1 MKRRPSLAPRK
12 VQPRGS
18 GFKSLAH
25 ERGDDPLGHL
35 LMARYVDA
43 HCEWLAVTG
52 YAEDTVR
59 TRRRALRTFVAW
71 AHERGLT
78 DPREITKPILER
90 YQRHLYYYRKED
102 GSPLVPGTQVNLLRA
117 LKTFF
122 KWATRENHILYNP
135 ASELDTPRVHRRL
148 PRHILTVAEVAA
160 ILNEAHGAD
169 AASLRDRALL
179 ELLYSTGLR
188 RKEAANL
195 TRGSI
200 DFIRQV
206 VFVKEGKGGRDRVVP
221 LGSRAAAWLEK
232 YLYEA
237 RPQLT
242 VHDATALFVTDYG
255 DPISGPYVATRVK
268 RAMALAGI
276 ERPGAA
282 HLLRHACATHMLE
295 GGADIRFIQALLG
308 HANLNTTEIYTHVS
322 IEQLKI
328 IHAAT
333 HPARLQRRQATP
345 AQPDGASPR
354 LPDSNAAQALLEVLD
369 DEADQDADPSR

>member
-1 MKRRPSLAPRK
+1 MHRPRK
-12 VQPRGS
+12 QKARGR
-18 GFKSLAH
+18 FMPVAH
-25 ERGDDPLGHL
+25 QRGDDPFAHRL
-35 LMARYVDA
+35 LSRYVDA

-59 TRRRALRTFVAW
+59 VRRRALRSFITW
-71 AHERGLT
+71 AGDRGID

-90 YQRHLYYYRKED
+90 YQRHLYYYRKPSGKD
-102 GSPLVPGTQVNLLRA
+102 SGSPLAPGSQVNLLRA

-122 KWATRENHILYNP
+122 KWAVRENHLLYNP
-135 ASELDTPRVHRRL
+135 ASELDIPKVQRRL
-148 PRHILTVAEVAA
+148 PRHILSVAEVAA
-160 ILNEAHGAD
+160 ILNEAHGVEP
-169 AASLRDRALL
+169 ASLRDRALL

-188 RKEAANL
+188 RKEAASL
-195 TRGSI
+195 TRSSI

-206 VFVKEGKGGRDRVVP
+206 VFVREGKGGRDRVVP

-232 YLYEA
+232 YLFEA

-242 VHDATALFVTDYG
+242 AHDAQALFVTDFG
-255 DPISGPYVATRVK
+255 DPVTGPYVATRVK
-268 RAMALAGI
+268 RHMALAGI
-276 ERPGAA
+276 ARPGAA

-322 IEQLKI
+322 IEQLKA

-333 HPARLQRRQATP
+333 HPARLTQHQAMAAAPDEATPQATVR
-345 AQPDGASPR
+345 D
-354 LPDSNAAQALLEVLD
+354 AAQAFLD
-369 DEADQDADPSR
+369 TLQDEGGGDEEDSSA